1 MTREEAIQAYEEMFG
16 GFPYFLLMTASDDE
30 VVYRVRRAL
39 VRKKEIEADEVDG
52 DY

>member
-1 MTREEAIQAYEEMFG
+1 MTRDEAIKAYEETFG
-16 GFPYFLLMTASDDE
+16 GFPYFLLMGASDDE

-39 VRKKEIEADEVDG
+39 VRNKEIEPDETDG